1 MYWCKLV
8 YNHLS
13 VLPLKRDV
21 TKRTS
26 PSEERKTR
34 IRRHTGESKMGK
46 IEVGKLNRDDLFE
59 YKGVIYMT
67 GWSVR
72 CRYVNDKN
80 HYGSL
85 L

>member
-1 MYWCKLV
+1 
-8 YNHLS
+8 
-13 VLPLKRDV
+13 
-21 TKRTS
+21 
-26 PSEERKTR
+26 
-34 IRRHTGESKMGK
+34 MGK
-46 IEVGKLNRDDLFE
+46 IKVGKLNRGDLFE

-72 CRYVNDKN
+72 CKYVNDKN

>member
-1 MYWCKLV
+1 
-8 YNHLS
+8 
-13 VLPLKRDV
+13 
-21 TKRTS
+21 
-26 PSEERKTR
+26 
-34 IRRHTGESKMGK
+34 MGK